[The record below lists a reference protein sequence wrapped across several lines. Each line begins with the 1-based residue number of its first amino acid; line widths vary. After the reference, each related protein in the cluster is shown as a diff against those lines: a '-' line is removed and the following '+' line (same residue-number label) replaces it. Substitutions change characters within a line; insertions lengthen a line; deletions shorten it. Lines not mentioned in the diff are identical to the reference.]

1 MLPKISQPLYE
12 IVQPSTGDQLQVR
25 PFLVKEEKILLGA
38 KESGDNN
45 DVYMAI
51 KQIVNNCVTNEG
63 FDVNDIPIVDMN
75 YIFIKLRAMSVS
87 PVVKFKVQDSTDNI
101 EYDLEMDL
109 NEVEVK
115 TNEDHTMKID
125 IDDNIGIMMKY
136 PTPSLSEKIKNI
148 DTEVELTTATIEDSV
163 DYVWDADDVYPWKEI
178 SQAEKTS
185 FLDELPITVYK
196 KIQTFYDTAPKIEHV
211 VTYENSE
218 GTEKRVVF
226 RDLNDFF
233 TLA

>member
-12 IVQPSTGDQLQVR
+12 INQPSTGDILQVR

-38 KESGDNN
+38 KESGDGN
-45 DVYMAI
+45 DIYMAI

-75 YIFIKLRAMSVS
+75 YIFIKLRALSVS
-87 PVVKFKVQDSTDNI
+87 PIVKFKVQDSTDNI
-101 EYDLEMDL
+101 EYELEMDL
-109 NEVEVK
+109 TEVEIK
-115 TNEDHTMKID
+115 TDEDHSMKID
-125 IDDNIGIMMKY
+125 IDDQIGIMMKY
-136 PTPSLSEKIKNI
+136 PTPSLSEKVKDIE
-148 DTEVELTTATIEDSV
+148 TEVELTTATIEDSI
-163 DYVWDADDVYPWKEI
+163 DYIWDADDVYPWRDVVQKERT
-178 SQAEKTS
+178 K
-185 FLDELPITVYK
+185 FLDELPIEIYK
-196 KIQTFYDTAPKIEHV
+196 KIQSFYNTAPRIEHV